1 MQLTDQQIG
10 DFSETGFTVVEGLLD
25 LAEVDVL
32 RSELDSFALGH
43 YQLSSLVRM
52 ADGRRGR
59 PNDDHELELE
69 LERMTEGERLRAI
82 QTVQFPHLSST
93 PCRELVERKDLLV
106 AIGALAGAH
115 LGTRVG
121 EMTCIQSFV
130 FYKHPG
136 ELGKAWHQD
145 ETYIQTDDGT
155 LTGVWVALDDATVE
169 NGCLWFVPGSH
180 GSRQLFPMEAHSRPD
195 EFDHALEAQGCDT
208 NAEVPVEVAAGDA
221 VVFNGYLLH
230 SSGPNRSSSW
240 RRAIANHY
248 MNSES
253 ELRWNMPHDLLW
265 PPASAGVIWGPS
277 LESSL
282 SVPPRAVDHFRTH
295 RSSPSVRQ
303 NAPREPRTQRAGH

>member
-1 MQLTDQQIG
+1 VQLTDQQIG
-10 DFSETGFTVVEGLLD
+10 DFSETGFTVVEGLLG

-32 RSELDSFALGH
+32 RSELDCFALGY
-43 YQLSSLVRM
+43 YQLSSVE
-52 ADGRRGR
+52 APGIGGR
-59 PNDDHELELE
+59 PNDDHELK
-69 LERMTEGERLRAI
+69 LERMAEDERLRAI
-82 QTVQFPHLSST
+82 QTVHFPHWVST
-93 PCRELVERKDLLV
+93 PCRELVERKDLLA

-180 GSRQLFPMEAHSRPD
+180 GSRQLFPMEAHCRPD
-195 EFDHALEAQGCDT
+195 EFDYALEAQGCDT

-240 RRAIANHY
+240 RRAIATHY
-248 MNSES
+248 MSSES
-253 ELRWNMPHDLLW
+253 EPRWNMPNDLLW
-265 PPASAGVIWGPS
+265 PPASAGVTRRPILW
-277 LESSL
+277 SS
-282 SVPPRAVDHFRTH
+282 
-295 RSSPSVRQ
+295 
-303 NAPREPRTQRAGH
+303 GI